1 MANRLSMGRS
11 IIESVK
17 LLAVLAFA
25 LPAIAAGLDM
35 FFLRGETTM
44 GAALV
49 VIGVLMILVEKY
61 IDSPFDL
68 PGKLAGSVVETVV
81 KEPEEIDESTSKSNR
96 E

>member
-1 MANRLSMGRS
+1 MGRS

-17 LLAVLAFA
+17 LLAVLVFA

-35 FFLRGETTM
+35 VFLRGETTM
-44 GAALV
+44 GAALI

-68 PGKLAGSVVETVV
+68 PGKLTGAAVDTVI
-81 KEPEEIDESTSKSNR
+81 KEPEEIEESNS